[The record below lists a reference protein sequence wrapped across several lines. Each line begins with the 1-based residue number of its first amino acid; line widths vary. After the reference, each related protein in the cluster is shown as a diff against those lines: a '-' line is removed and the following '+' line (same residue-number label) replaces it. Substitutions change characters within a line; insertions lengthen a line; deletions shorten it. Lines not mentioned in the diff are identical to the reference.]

1 MMKERRKLEEKGYR
15 AGDLADRAEHDRLLK
30 GFRDKEERINRDRL
44 LYAQEPFARE
54 TPPGTK
60 K

>member
-1 MMKERRKLEEKGYR
+1 MEDHRRLAEKGYR
-15 AGDLADRAEHDRLLK
+15 SGDLADRAEHDRLLK

-44 LYAQEPFARE
+44 LYAQEPFIRE
-54 TPPGTK
+54 TPSENK

>member
-1 MMKERRKLEEKGYR
+1 MEDYRKLKDKGYCS
-15 AGDLADRAEHDRLLK
+15 GDLADRAEHDRLLK

-44 LYAQEPFARE
+44 LYAQEPFARDAAPE
-54 TPPGTK
+54 NK

>member
-1 MMKERRKLEEKGYR
+1 MEKHQKLEEKGYR
-15 AGDLADRAEHDRLLK
+15 SGDLADRAEHDRLLK

-44 LYAQEPFARE
+44 LYAQEPFVRE
-54 TPPGTK
+54 TSPESK